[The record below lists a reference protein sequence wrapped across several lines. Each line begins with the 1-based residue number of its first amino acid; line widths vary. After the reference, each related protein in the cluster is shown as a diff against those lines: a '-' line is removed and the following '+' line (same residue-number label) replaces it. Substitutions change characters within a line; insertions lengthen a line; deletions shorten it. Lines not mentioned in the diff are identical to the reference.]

1 MVDRR
6 TFTTLLAGTI
16 AAPTASFAQN
26 PALKERVLFGRR
38 PGTDALQ
45 R

>member
-26 PALKERVLFGRR
+26 SAARHVFYSAVGA
-38 PGTDALQ
+38 GADALQ

>member
-16 AAPTASFAQN
+16 AAPMTSFAQN
-26 PALKERVLFGRR
+26 SAVKMCSTPPSGRN
-38 PGTDALQ
+38 
-45 R
+45 